1 MQSLQ
6 LSTLAGKLFWSSQ
19 LVFCLAF
26 AAFYFL
32 TQNSHQSLVMSMT
45 SGEFANFAQQDC
57 PAKFNC
63 EAWELKH
70 QFNPTSKK
78 FDAVL
83 NVPYQYFKKVSAA
96 QYQESYNKQFELLPW
111 NVKRQMSGNLK
122 VVAVN
127 LEVKNKK

>member
-6 LSTLAGKLFWSSQ
+6 LSTLEGKFFWGSQ

-26 AAFYFL
+26 AALYFL
-32 TQNSHQSLVMSMT
+32 TQNSHQSLVMSVT
-45 SGEFANFAQQDC
+45 SGEFANFALQDC

-70 QFNPTSKK
+70 QFNRSSKK
-78 FDAVL
+78 YDAVL
-83 NVPYQYFKKVSAA
+83 NVPYQYFKKVNAV
-96 QYQESYNKQFELLPW
+96 QYQARYTKQFELLPW
-111 NVKRQMSGNLK
+111 NVKRQMSGKLK

-127 LEVKNKK
+127 LEVKIKK